1 MCCRN
6 TVVYALRWLNTIL
19 RALDGNL
26 RDDACF
32 KLDKKTW
39 RRKNQWY
46 TDDDFS
52 KSTQLKFCDIGR
64 IFTFFVFYINR
75 SGTDEFCDTFNKVL
89 QYNYIIDY
97 QKPVC

>member
-1 MCCRN
+1 MCGRY

-19 RALDGNL
+19 QALGGNL
-26 RDDACF
+26 RDGACF

-64 IFTFFVFYINR
+64 IFTFFVF
-75 SGTDEFCDTFNKVL
+75 
-89 QYNYIIDY
+89 
-97 QKPVC
+97 